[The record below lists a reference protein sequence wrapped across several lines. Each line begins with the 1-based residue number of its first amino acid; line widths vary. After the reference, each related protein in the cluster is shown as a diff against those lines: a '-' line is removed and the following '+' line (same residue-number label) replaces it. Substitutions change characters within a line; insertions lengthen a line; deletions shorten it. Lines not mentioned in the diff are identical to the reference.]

1 MAGGTEESFENCI
14 LNQKRY
20 LRCSRYDIVFMNSI
34 LIIYTGGT
42 IGMIRDEESGAL
54 KTFDFDSLIH
64 EIPEIKKFKSKIEA
78 ISFEEPI
85 DSSNMQPEDWM
96 AIAQTIYDN
105 YNQHDGFVV
114 LHGSDTMAYTASALS
129 FMLENLNK
137 PVILTGSQL
146 PIGEIR
152 TDAKENLITAIE
164 IASTI
169 KNGKPAVPEVAIYF
183 EYDLY
188 RGNRSTKSNAEDFE
202 AFSSPNYPVLAEAGV
217 SLKFNHSAIYKPN
230 DKNLKI
236 NKFSDNHIATIKLY
250 PGISEEVI
258 FSIINTPNLKAI
270 VLETFGA
277 GNASTQLWFINLL
290 IVAVEKNIIILN
302 ISQCE
307 GGGVSQGKYETSS
320 AFNKIGV
327 ISGADMTY
335 EAAVAKLMYLL
346 GTDLTTQEIKNW
358 LQKPLRGEITL

>member
-1 MAGGTEESFENCI
+1 MS
-14 LNQKRY
+14 
-20 LRCSRYDIVFMNSI
+20 SI

-42 IGMIRDEESGAL
+42 IGMVRDEETGAL
-54 KTFDFDSLIH
+54 KTFNFDALMQ
-64 EIPEIKKFKSKIEA
+64 ELPEIKKFKSNIESF
-78 ISFEEPI
+78 SFEEPI

-96 AIAQTIYDN
+96 KIAQTIYDN
-105 YNQHDGFVV
+105 YPNYDGFVV

-129 FMLENLNK
+129 FMLENLSK

-164 IASTI
+164 IASTTI
-169 KNGKPAVPEVAIYF
+169 NGKAVVPEVAVYF

-202 AFSSPNYPVLAEAGV
+202 AFSSPNYPVLAKAGV
-217 SLKFNHSAIYKPN
+217 TLKFNHAAIYQSNGKA
-230 DKNLKI
+230 LKI
-236 NKFSDNHIATIKLY
+236 NKFSDNHIATLKLY

-258 FSIINTPNLKAI
+258 SSIINTPNLKAI
-270 VLETFGA
+270 ILETFGA
-277 GNASTQLWFINLL
+277 GNGSTQTWFINLL
-290 IVAVEKNIIILN
+290 IKATEKGIILLN

-307 GGGVSQGKYETSS
+307 GGSVDQGKYETSS

-327 ISGADMTY
+327 LSGKDMTY
-335 EAAVAKLMYLL
+335 EAAVSKLMYLL
-346 GTDLTTQEIKNW
+346 GTNLSTSEIKEG
-358 LQKPLRGEITL
+358 LQQSLRGEITS